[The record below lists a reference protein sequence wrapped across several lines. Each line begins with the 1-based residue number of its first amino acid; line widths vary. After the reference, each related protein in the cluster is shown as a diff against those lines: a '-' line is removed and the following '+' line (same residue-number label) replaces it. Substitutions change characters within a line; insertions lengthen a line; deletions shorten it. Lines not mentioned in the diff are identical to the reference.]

1 MSHST
6 HEEKPLISSKAAM
19 MFALIIV
26 GLILGTMNFV
36 KAMSHSEEGHGGGH
50 GTEASHGAA
59 GHEGAAHEATSH
71 EATGHEATHDTA
83 AAHAAETHEAKDST
97 HHEAAAEHHEA
108 AAKH

>member
-36 KAMSHSEEGHGGGH
+36 KAMSHSEEVHGGGH
-50 GTEASHGAA
+50 GTEATHGEA
-59 GHEGAAHEATSH
+59 GHEGAAHEAAGH

-97 HHEAAAEHHEA
+97 HHEAAAEHHEE